1 MVVTGILGVGVDP
14 IHTLSRTKELGG
26 FSAPVKR
33 HNLREE
39 LKLVS
44 EGVCEQLKIG
54 WSPAR
59 FSTASLFV
67 CVCWDASW
75 KERYS

>member
-1 MVVTGILGVGVDP
+1 MVVPGILGVGVDP

-54 WSPAR
+54 
-59 FSTASLFV
+59 
-67 CVCWDASW
+67 
-75 KERYS
+75 

>member
-44 EGVCEQLKIG
+44 EGGLRAVEDWVIAGTFFYGFVVCLCVLRCKLKG
-54 WSPAR
+54 K
-59 FSTASLFV
+59 V
-67 CVCWDASW
+67 
-75 KERYS
+75 